1 MNHSFTARDLDGLK
15 AAGISPALA
24 QNQLRLLRQGSKPP
38 RLLRPCALG
47 DGIRALSQEAIE
59 DLAPEGKRAFFE
71 GRVVHFLPASG
82 AASRMA
88 DSFRELRRQGEVPDA
103 LAALFNGHEEDL
115 ASMPKALV
123 PFHRRGSRAVTPVE
137 EHIREAIALAGSGG
151 SARLHF
157 TLAPEHEERILEHV
171 RAVLAVLADEGLRAE
186 VTHSLQT
193 PATQT
198 LALDESGEPFR
209 DASGDLLLR
218 PGGHGALLGNLES
231 CGAEFAWIRNID
243 NIPVESIRAQGRR
256 IRQAMVGKAIR
267 LAKDPKRER
276 PLRVCGMVPDS
287 GEPGGGPF
295 WVATGQGESLRIV
308 ETVETDRKDAEQ
320 ARIFRSST
328 HFNPTDMVCALRDP
342 EGRPFRLADFA
353 DAEACFIARKS
364 HEGRPLRALEWPGLW
379 NGGMAGWIT
388 EAVEIPLAQFAP
400 VKTALDLL
408 RPEHMGF

>member
-1 MNHSFTARDLDGLK
+1 
-15 AAGISPALA
+15 
-24 QNQLRLLRQGSKPP
+24 
-38 RLLRPCALG
+38 
-47 DGIRALSQEAIE
+47 
-59 DLAPEGKRAFFE
+59 
-71 GRVVHFLPASG
+71 
-82 AASRMA
+82 
-88 DSFRELRRQGEVPDA
+88 
-103 LAALFNGHEEDL
+103 
-115 ASMPKALV
+115 
-123 PFHRRGSRAVTPVE
+123 VE

-400 VKTALDLL
+400 VKTVLDLL
-408 RPEHMGF
+408 RPEHLGS